1 MPDDF
6 FYESKD
12 KLLKSLDS
20 DIMDSN
26 LIYFFFLGLI
36 SFIVVCFWEG
46 FLWWGLLI
54 KGLIILKEIL

>member
-20 DIMDSN
+20 DIMDSS

-36 SFIVVCFWEG
+36 SFIVVCF
-46 FLWWGLLI
+46 
-54 KGLIILKEIL
+54 